1 MAAMIPCID
10 VFLKVSE
17 RNYVKLHQFQSF
29 SYLQSYVTNLLLRK
43 QCNGSFLIQIKLKCG
58 ALEKRTRETNFLAR
72 NGAP

>member
-1 MAAMIPCID
+1 MIPCID
-10 VFLKVSE
+10 VFLKVNE
-17 RNYVKLHQFQSF
+17 TNYVKLHQFQSF

-43 QCNGSFLIQIKLKCG
+43 QRNGLFLIQIKLKCG